1 MSAQLSY
8 WLFFF
13 LVKLH
18 KAYLHDVNFFMFMLL
33 NKTNLNFKNF
43 VLGFENVH
51 RLSQNHYLVWDIKA
65 YVGREILAFSM
76 HM

>member
-1 MSAQLSY
+1 
-8 WLFFF
+8 
-13 LVKLH
+13 
-18 KAYLHDVNFFMFMLL
+18 MFMLL